1 MRKNWR
7 WLAVVCGAL
16 GPIGLIAMIIASF
29 KNKCDSASW
38 FIAIGVWVV
47 WMIANLII
55 F

>member
-29 KNKCDSASW
+29 MKKRYSKSW
-38 FIAIGVWVV
+38 
-47 WMIANLII
+47 LISI
-55 F
+55 